1 MKKYKTYFIY
11 HLKWQLGILV
21 SWPCMWFFKDVLLWS
36 NFWTIIAFQ
45 FVGALIFWNI
55 DKYIFRNERQKEKK
69 SDLTGSSDV

>member
-1 MKKYKTYFIY
+1 
-11 HLKWQLGILV
+11 
-21 SWPCMWFFKDVLLWS
+21 MWFFKDVLLWS